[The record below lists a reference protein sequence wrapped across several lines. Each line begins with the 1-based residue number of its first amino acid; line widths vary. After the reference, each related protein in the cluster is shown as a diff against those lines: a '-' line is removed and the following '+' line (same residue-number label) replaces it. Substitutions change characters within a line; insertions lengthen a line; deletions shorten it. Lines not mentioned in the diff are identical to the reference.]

1 MSLVSM
7 CVMVDVVRRDY
18 LGSTSLTHLASQ
30 IQSDIGGMYDR
41 ISAASREK
49 VAAGRH
55 STRNRHSMAAV
66 WEAGGALIADVE
78 IFRSAGTLS
87 TCNQFSDA

>member
-1 MSLVSM
+1 M
-7 CVMVDVVRRDY
+7 CSMVDVARRDY
-18 LGSTSLTHLASQ
+18 LGSITSH
-30 IQSDIGGMYDR
+30 IQSDISGVYDR

>member
-1 MSLVSM
+1 M
-7 CVMVDVVRRDY
+7 
-18 LGSTSLTHLASQ
+18 T
-30 IQSDIGGMYDR
+30 
-41 ISAASREK
+41 SAASREK

-55 STRNRHSMAAV
+55 STRNRYSTAAV

>member
-1 MSLVSM
+1 
-7 CVMVDVVRRDY
+7 MVDVVRGDY
-18 LGSTSLTHLASQ
+18 LGSVRLTLLASH
-30 IQSDIGGMYDR
+30 IKSDTSGTYDTT
-41 ISAASREK
+41 SAASRGK

-66 WEAGGALIADVE
+66 REAGGALIADVE